1 MGDRQKYEEGNR
13 SRETGELEREGVKQ
27 RDRETEGERN
37 TDKRRD
43 GESETQRDG

>member
-1 MGDRQKYEEGNR
+1 MGDRQKDEERNR
-13 SRETGELEREGVKQ
+13 EMGELEREGVKQ
-27 RDRETEGERN
+27 RDRETEGERK

>member
-1 MGDRQKYEEGNR
+1 MGDRQKDEERN
-13 SRETGELEREGVKQ
+13 RETGELEREGVKQ

-37 TDKRRD
+37 TDKMRD